1 MKRKAISIFIISLI
15 SIFAISLQSNAV
27 TLNRTEQAK
36 NTLTLSMDTEMGI
49 VRTLTATFKITG
61 DVKLDKLIW
70 AGNIK
75 DSYIKREIYDEKN
88 NTITIFIAT
97 GNSDNLVD
105 NTGKVAIG
113 NIVVRANGK
122 EENKLYNITLEN
134 VELLDAN
141 YTKTVPTEK
150 IENNQ
155 ENFHYVGNTATDPEP
170 EENTTGNSNTTGNNI
185 NSNTMVNT
193 NTNNESSN
201 TNTNNGNGQE
211 NKEEAN
217 VNHTDENP
225 KEEKDN
231 SFIDKLADKILP
243 KTGSSNIGFKITLSI
258 IAIICIIGIVLI
270 LRKEQI
276 QKRKEKNQ

>member
-122 EENKLYNITLEN
+122 EENKKYNI
-134 VELLDAN
+134 
-141 YTKTVPTEK
+141 K
-150 IENNQ
+150 
-155 ENFHYVGNTATDPEP
+155 
-170 EENTTGNSNTTGNNI
+170 
-185 NSNTMVNT
+185 M
-193 NTNNESSN
+193 
-201 TNTNNGNGQE
+201 
-211 NKEEAN
+211 
-217 VNHTDENP
+217 
-225 KEEKDN
+225 
-231 SFIDKLADKILP
+231 
-243 KTGSSNIGFKITLSI
+243 
-258 IAIICIIGIVLI
+258 
-270 LRKEQI
+270 
-276 QKRKEKNQ
+276 

>member
-1 MKRKAISIFIISLI
+1 
-15 SIFAISLQSNAV
+15 
-27 TLNRTEQAK
+27 
-36 NTLTLSMDTEMGI
+36 
-49 VRTLTATFKITG
+49 
-61 DVKLDKLIW
+61 
-70 AGNIK
+70 
-75 DSYIKREIYDEKN
+75 
-88 NTITIFIAT
+88 
-97 GNSDNLVD
+97 
-105 NTGKVAIG
+105 
-113 NIVVRANGK
+113 
-122 EENKLYNITLEN
+122 
-134 VELLDAN
+134 
-141 YTKTVPTEK
+141 
-150 IENNQ
+150 
-155 ENFHYVGNTATDPEP
+155 
-170 EENTTGNSNTTGNNI
+170 
-185 NSNTMVNT
+185 MVNT